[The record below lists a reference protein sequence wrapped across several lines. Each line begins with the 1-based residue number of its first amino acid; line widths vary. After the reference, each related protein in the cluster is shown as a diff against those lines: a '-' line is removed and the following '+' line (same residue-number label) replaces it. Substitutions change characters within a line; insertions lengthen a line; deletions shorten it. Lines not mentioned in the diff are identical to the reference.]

1 MSHDC
6 MTPMNADSEP
16 HPFFSII
23 VPCCQV
29 ARYVD
34 DMVASV
40 RRQSFADWECILS
53 VEESSDTTEAKCRAV
68 AAADAR
74 FRVIVGPKSGSPATP
89 RNRDDQARCA
99 ELNRRRIA
107 RFESLCIPRKC

>member
-1 MSHDC
+1 

-53 VEESSDTTEAKCRAV
+53 VEDSSDGTLAACEALATSDV
-68 AAADAR
+68 R
-74 FRVIVGPKSGSPATP
+74 FRPVSGPHSGSPATP
-89 RNRDDQARCA
+89 RNRGLALAKRRCLARLKGRA
-99 ELNRRRIA
+99 GGGAGRRGGM
-107 RFESLCIPRKC
+107 P

>member
-1 MSHDC
+1 
-6 MTPMNADSEP
+6 MNADSEP

-53 VEESSDTTEAKCRAV
+53 VEDSSDGTLAACEALATSDV
-68 AAADAR
+68 R
-74 FRVIVGPKSGSPATP
+74 FRLVSGPRSGSPATP
-89 RNRDDQARCA
+89 RNRGLALAKGRYVVWLDGDDLLAD
-99 ELNRRRIA
+99 
-107 RFESLCIPRKC
+107 